1 MGKSLKASVLCLGLL
16 FALPVYAQGILPG
29 VLSPVS
35 AKPQSGTPSFSPGA
49 GTYTGTQSVTIS
61 ATGGSVIC
69 YNTTG
74 SPATNG
80 STGCAT
86 GTLYTGAVSVST
98 SETLY
103 AVSGGTGYTDSSV
116 GSAAYTI
123 NCTGLPSY
131 QAQYLGTSPSAGSV
145 SSWADSTGNGH
156 TVMMSGT
163 DPVAGVTTATPN
175 GTQTVL
181 TTGASL
187 GTLSALPAPS
197 ALSIC
202 AVFKSSTTTP
212 IGQGI
217 SAGPT
222 SGPAYY
228 INVQSPLTDQLW
240 AVNGVGNGGYGSG
253 SPTTSWVDN
262 CFSYTVGGAW
272 TLYHNG
278 TSEGSGTSS
287 LTFTN
292 GIEYILGDGIGDN
305 FYGAVA
311 EIDIMNVAITS
322 TQTTAIHNCAVSRYG
337 VL

>member
-1 MGKSLKASVLCLGLL
+1 
-16 FALPVYAQGILPG
+16 
-29 VLSPVS
+29 
-35 AKPQSGTPSFSPGA
+35 
-49 GTYTGTQSVTIS
+49 VTIS

-69 YNTTG
+69 YNMTG

-156 TVMMSGT
+156 TVTMSGT

-175 GTQTVL
+175 GTQTVV

-187 GTLSALPAPS
+187 GTLSALPAPTAVS
-197 ALSIC
+197 VC
-202 AVFKSSTTTP
+202 AVYKLSTL
-212 IGQGI
+212 
-217 SAGPT
+217 S
-222 SGPAYY
+222 PAYQAL
-228 INVQSPLTDQLW
+228 VAGTPSPASPGYWPIVAAYSPNAQAWVL
-240 AVNGVGNGGYGSG
+240 NGVAFEAGGTVAA
-253 SPTTSWVDN
+253 TTSWVDA
-262 CFSYTVGGAW
+262 CWSYTTGGAW
-272 TLYHNG
+272 TLYRNG
-278 TSEGSGTSS
+278 SVDNSGTSS
-287 LTFTN
+287 VTFPS
-292 GIEYILGDGIGDN
+292 GFSYLLGDNVADP

-311 EIDIMNVAITS
+311 EIDIMNIAITP
-322 TQTTAIHNCAVSRYG
+322 TQDTAIHSCAVSRYG